1 MSSQE
6 MAAQTMAKM
15 DGRESLFF
23 TASPPP
29 GLEMFGPGSTMSLEE
44 ARSACGQEDDSA
56 SDAGISQCSTA
67 DTDFQRD
74 SSGTGSDYC
83 PGSVLKMSASLM
95 DSESEASEE
104 PRRLQ
109 LEAALPEAPRGCP
122 GCPSIGSAGHHLGLC
137 KPCDFVGRG
146 GCRRGYDCQ
155 FCHLCPPGENRRRKK
170 AKQAAARMQSLMA
183 SAAMWPQMSQSTKPK
198 ATAKMLSLDNLL

>member
-1 MSSQE
+1 
-6 MAAQTMAKM
+6 MAVQMMAKF
-15 DGRESLFF
+15 DGLESPL
-23 TASPPP
+23 PPP
-29 GLEMFGPGSTMSLEE
+29 GLEMFGPGSTISLEE

-56 SDAGISQCSTA
+56 SDAGISECSTA
-67 DTDFQRD
+67 DTYFQRD

-95 DSESEASEE
+95 DSESEAADE
-104 PRRLQ
+104 PLRLQ
-109 LEAALPEAPRGCP
+109 LEVALPEAPRGCP

-137 KPCDFVGRG
+137 KPCDFVERG
-146 GCRRGYDCQ
+146 GCRQGYDCQ

-170 AKQAAARMQSLMA
+170 AKQAASRMQSLMA
-183 SAAMWPQMSQSTKPK
+183 SAAMWPQMSQSAKPK